1 MLWNKL
7 SRKEVTRVED
17 KLLDELEEATL
28 DLLAEMHSFSKPF
41 LKGLSTKSQKFQD
54 KFFEII
60 DDICEYLDTDEE
72 QAQFQKY
79 IEENHSYDKPGN
91 ILYSSAV
98 YFGGQHDNIEKLKE
112 KFHFH
117 LLGLFDDF
125 EAEDVMVEVPHIV
138 VCISSSNQDFIEED
152 MKFIENLISFE
163 RVLRGFCPAKVTT
176 ILNTAND
183 RENSCYVA
191 GLK

>member
-1 MLWNKL
+1 M
-7 SRKEVTRVED
+7 ED

-28 DLLAEMHSFSKPF
+28 DLLTEMYSFSRSF
-41 LKGLSTKSQKFQD
+41 LRGLSTKSQKFQD

-72 QAQFQKY
+72 RAQFQKY

-91 ILYSSAV
+91 TLYSSV
-98 YFGGQHDNIEKLKE
+98 VHFGGQHDDIEKLKE
-112 KFHFH
+112 KIHFH
-117 LLGLFDDF
+117 LLGLFDNF
-125 EAEDVMVEVPHIV
+125 EAEDVMTEVPHII
-138 VCISSSNQDFIEED
+138 VCISSSNQDFVEAD

-163 RVLRGFCPAKVTT
+163 RVCRGFLPAKVTT
-176 ILNTAND
+176 ILNTAEG
-183 RENSCYVA
+183 RETSCYVA